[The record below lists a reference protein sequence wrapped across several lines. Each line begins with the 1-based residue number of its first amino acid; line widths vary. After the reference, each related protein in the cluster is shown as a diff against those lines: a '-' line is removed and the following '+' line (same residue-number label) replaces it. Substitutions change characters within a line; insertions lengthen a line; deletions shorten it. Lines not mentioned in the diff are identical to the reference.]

1 MFEFWFWNVKD
12 RSLVHHLQ
20 GSRKI
25 SETSSKDTKDVFQ
38 CISSPT
44 PQLNT
49 HFKVWVLWLVQ
60 FLSFLPYRIYISPVK
75 YNTKWHSL
83 RRSANKWSNKW
94 RCECVHSFPHHL
106 SIPLSTQVLACTIWD
121 SIAYTIQWY
130 YPQNYTNLLGPAK
143 RNNMTRYVGTSLFF
157 TTNQS
162 QLIKKVKHFQCEIS
176 PNFLTASTSG
186 PNCQLLFNNHKFFDT
201 PFFKIQRPM
210 SFSLTVC
217 ST

>member
-1 MFEFWFWNVKD
+1 M
-12 RSLVHHLQ
+12 L
-20 GSRKI
+20 
-25 SETSSKDTKDVFQ
+25 ETSLQTWLFPLTQ
-38 CISSPT
+38 GCPALSSWT
-44 PQLNT
+44 G
-49 HFKVWVLWLVQ
+49 KVRTSRNSVTN
-60 FLSFLPYRIYISPVK
+60 STISPVK

-130 YPQNYTNLLGPAK
+130 YPQNYTNLLGHAK

-157 TTNQS
+157 TRNES